1 MSRWMFA
8 AGAALVR
15 VLGPGGAAFA
25 GSPDDGA
32 APVVERSSTSAA
44 LEALPRLPVAQRK
57 VVTIYQ
63 FRSGVP
69 GIQNQAAADMFTNAL
84 MESGAFLVAEREMM
98 ADLAAEKGLNATG
111 RSTGDSAQH
120 PVAAAQYIFEGTI
133 SEDNETQDQT
143 QNQFSLGGMT
153 VGGQSQKGKIAIDV
167 RVVDANT
174 GLVMDSI
181 AITKVI
187 RSSGGGISGS
197 VSSLALAPGITSQ
210 SNHTDGIDAAVRACI
225 EAAVL
230 ELVKRYGSS

>member
-1 MSRWMFA
+1 MFA
-8 AGAALVR
+8 PAAAVLL
-15 VLGPGGAAFA
+15 VLGPGAAFA
-25 GSPDDGA
+25 GSHDDGD
-32 APVVERSSTSAA
+32 APQVESSGTSAA

-57 VVTIYQ
+57 IVTIYQ
-63 FRSGVP
+63 FRSGVA

-84 MESGAFLVAEREMM
+84 MESGAFLVAERQMM

-111 RSTGDSAQH
+111 RSDGDSAQH
-120 PVAAAQYIFEGTI
+120 PVAAAQYIFEGAI
-133 SEDNETQDQT
+133 SEDNETQDQS
-143 QNQFSLGGMT
+143 QNSFSLGGIT

-187 RSSGGGISGS
+187 RSGGGGISGS
-197 VSSLALAPGITSQ
+197 ISSMSLAPGITSQ
-210 SNHTDGIDAAVRACI
+210 SNHNDGVDAAVRACI

-230 ELVKRYGSS
+230 ELVKRYGGSS